1 MSGTLSQEEIDRLM
15 KAASEGEDIP
25 EDLQSIAEESEA
37 IEDEEALDEIEEK
50 EGFIFTERP
59 VLSDFEKDG
68 LGEIG
73 NISMGT
79 ASTTLSILLNQE
91 VSITTPFVEVVSW
104 DEILEEC
111 EEKCLLIEVNYTK
124 GFEGSSMLIVKEND
138 AKIIADLM
146 MGGDGSNIQEDLTE
160 FHMSAISEAMNQMVG
175 SSATSISSI
184 FDVLVDIAPPNI
196 ISSNPEEYNYRKLLN
211 NSKET
216 NYFVKTS
223 FKMVVGDLIDSK
235 VMQLLGLPFALDMFN
250 KLIGKSSQ
258 EAKKKED
265 NNKKDKN
272 KEFVEKEKISSNIEL
287 TAFDEVKS
295 SMEGQISGERNIDML
310 LNVPMEI
317 TVELGR
323 TNKLIK
329 DVLNLTTGSILEL
342 ESFAGEKVDVLVN
355 GKKIALGEVVVV
367 DDCYGVQITDI
378 LKPKN
383 RF

>member
-15 KAASEGEDIP
+15 KAASEGEEIP

-50 EGFIFTERP
+50 ESFIFTERP

-111 EEKCLLIEVNYTK
+111 EEKCLLVEVNYTK

>member
-15 KAASEGEDIP
+15 KAASEGEEIP
-25 EDLQSIAEESEA
+25 EDLQSIVEESEA

-50 EGFIFTERP
+50 ESFIFTERP

-223 FKMVVGDLIDSK
+223 FKMVVGDLIDSR

-272 KEFVEKEKISSNIEL
+272 KEFAEKEKISSNIEL